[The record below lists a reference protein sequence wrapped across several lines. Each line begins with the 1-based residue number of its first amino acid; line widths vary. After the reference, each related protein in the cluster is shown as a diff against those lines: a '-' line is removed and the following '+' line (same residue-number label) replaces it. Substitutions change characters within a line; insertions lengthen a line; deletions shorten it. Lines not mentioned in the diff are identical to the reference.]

1 MRGAASRSRRLGL
14 AGRGVGNQLDIEQ
27 NMNKY
32 RAAQEVM
39 MLRRLSADA
48 AELVALGLFMS
59 MVAALAKLVVA

>member
-1 MRGAASRSRRLGL
+1 
-14 AGRGVGNQLDIEQ
+14 
-27 NMNKY
+27 
-32 RAAQEVM
+32 